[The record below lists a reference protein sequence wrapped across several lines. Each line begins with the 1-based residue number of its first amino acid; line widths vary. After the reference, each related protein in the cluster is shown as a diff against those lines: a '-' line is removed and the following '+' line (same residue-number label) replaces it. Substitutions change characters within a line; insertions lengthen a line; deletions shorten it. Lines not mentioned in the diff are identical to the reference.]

1 MDKRESSSQGQAK
14 VRAFVFLLPIQ
25 PRAAAPLPSLVL
37 QIASKNLSPTRCA
50 SWSFAPQ
57 FINRRDDFYSKH
69 FYLITILP
77 PPSLFKMNVTRETY
91 LKPFHDSML
100 MSPLARV
107 NNCKVTL
114 SASCKRVTVVSKNL
128 YGVSSSFFLFFSFF
142 EEFIVLYDRANNPV
156 SCSRSSS
163 YRNNTKF
170 SLAETCWNYP
180 ECGRFS
186 FKIRVR
192 AE

>member
-1 MDKRESSSQGQAK
+1 
-14 VRAFVFLLPIQ
+14 
-25 PRAAAPLPSLVL
+25 
-37 QIASKNLSPTRCA
+37 
-50 SWSFAPQ
+50 
-57 FINRRDDFYSKH
+57 
-69 FYLITILP
+69 
-77 PPSLFKMNVTRETY
+77 
-91 LKPFHDSML
+91 ML
-100 MSPLARV
+100 MSPLACV

-142 EEFIVLYDRANNPV
+142 EEFEFIVLYDRANNPV

-180 ECGRFS
+180 QCGRFS
-186 FKIRVR
+186 FKSSSSSRVILVEFIETR
-192 AE
+192 FPCFNYLFFFSFFTTSFINNELRKLISSLRFRCSNQLWSPRLRQCESRSISWTRFFFPRIPQYG